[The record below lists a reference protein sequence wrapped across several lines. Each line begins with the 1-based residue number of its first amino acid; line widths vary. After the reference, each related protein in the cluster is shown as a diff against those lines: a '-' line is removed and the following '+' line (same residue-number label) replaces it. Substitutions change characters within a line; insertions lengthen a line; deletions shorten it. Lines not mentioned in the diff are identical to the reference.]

1 MSFAVIP
8 ATNTLA
14 TFGNLKRWGK
24 RRVSVCPLCSNVGT
38 LEHILNF
45 CPVATQQG
53 RTTWRHNSI
62 LNHVQTTIV
71 SHKLDNL
78 EIYSDLPGC
87 NINGATIPQD
97 ILTVSGEGSKPDMVL
112 LNRNEKKITILE
124 LTSPLEANIEAA
136 YKRKYQKYTPLKS
149 DLEEKGYSVALV
161 PFEIGSRG
169 HVSQRNK
176 LNLTTVFVSN
186 KIKHS
191 VNTMCKEVSKISLLC
206 SFGIFHAYQ
215 SPTWTDPPYL
225 TM

>member
-1 MSFAVIP
+1 M
-8 ATNTLA
+8 
-14 TFGNLKRWGK
+14 
-24 RRVSVCPLCSNVGT
+24 PLCSNVGT

-62 LNHVQTTIV
+62 LNHIQTTIV
-71 SHKLDNL
+71 SHKPDNL

-161 PFEIGSRG
+161 PFEIGSRA
-169 HVSQRNK
+169 HVSKRNK